1 MKMIT
6 DEGQIARAEYARVLQ
21 QSRDPA
27 VQDAEDESEKLSLF
41 DLHQMI
47 GGLTR
52 QQRRVFLSKL
62 RKQRNKTSKKK
73 SGQIRH

>member
-1 MKMIT
+1 MIT
-6 DEGQIARAEYARVLQ
+6 DEGQIARAEYDRVLQ